1 MYPFT
6 YSSETLRL
14 FVFRDWQAW
23 AVRQSADPT
32 EHMFTRS
39 TSWPCY
45 DELIMT
51 DAALRS
57 AETPHNIPGTR
68 QRASAG
74 CRLPAWNNV
83 TIAHLLHLLAS

>member
-1 MYPFT
+1 MHPFT

-57 AETPHNIPGTR
+57 AETPHNIPG
-68 QRASAG
+68 SAPTPG
-74 CRLPAWNNV
+74 VNCQLQ
-83 TIAHLLHLLAS
+83 TM